1 MKDQKKAG
9 KEKSPSVDKLP
20 EGCFIS
26 QLEIFDSEV
35 NFKQL
40 LILQNVL
47 DCTDLLKT
55 CPKLFYLYFLIKI
68 LKFVIHIIMS
78 EIQK

>member
-1 MKDQKKAG
+1 MTEIHIHWRQKIQLTARQ
-9 KEKSPSVDKLP
+9 KSTAVRLRQDIFAFRQSSEFLFGNLSQEVR
-20 EGCFIS
+20 FIS

-47 DCTDLLKT
+47 D
-55 CPKLFYLYFLIKI
+55 
-68 LKFVIHIIMS
+68 
-78 EIQK
+78 